1 MYNILLNDIRN
12 MQLKEKEMYEV
23 KLDAFNGPL
32 DLLLHL
38 IHKYEIDIYDIPMKA
53 LTEQYM
59 NYIHAMKKLEINIAS
74 EYLVVASE
82 LLMIKSKMLL
92 PQHDV
97 EEESEFDDPREDLV
111 GRLIEYQNYKEYTEF
126 LNEMKVQRE
135 NYYSK
140 HPTDLS
146 HLETVEVWD
155 DTQTIDLTE
164 LIMAYQRIKTRTS
177 FNTPKSVT
185 IQKETFTIEQA
196 SKQVTE
202 KLALSNSFNFFS
214 LFTFKETTEE
224 VVTHFLAIL
233 EMSKSGIIQ
242 INQDKDFADISIT
255 RGVNYGIGA

>member
-1 MYNILLNDIRN
+1 
-12 MQLKEKEMYEV
+12 MYEV

-59 NYIHAMKKLEINIAS
+59 NYIHAMKQLEINIAS

-92 PQHDV
+92 PQQPELTED
-97 EEESEFDDPREDLV
+97 EMDDPREDLV
-111 GRLIEYQNYKEYTEF
+111 GRLIEYQNYKAYTEF
-126 LNEMKVQRE
+126 LNEMKAQRE
-135 NYYSK
+135 QYYSK

-146 HLETVEVWD
+146 HLENVEVWD
-155 DTQTIDLTE
+155 ESHTIDLTE
-164 LIMAYQRIKTRTS
+164 LIMAYQRIKTRAS
-177 FNTPKSVT
+177 FDTPRQVT

-196 SKQVTE
+196 SRQVSE
-202 KLALSNSFNFFS
+202 RLAKVQTFNFFS
-214 LFTFKETTEE
+214 LFTFKETTEH

-233 EMSKSGIIQ
+233 ELSKSGMIQ
-242 INQDKDFADISIT
+242 ITQDKAFADINIT
-255 RGVNYGIGA
+255 RGVNYGA

>member
-1 MYNILLNDIRN
+1 MYNILLNTKHN
-12 MQLKEKEMYEV
+12 LQLKENEMYEV

-38 IHKYEIDIYDIPMKA
+38 IHKYEIDIYDIPMKS

-59 NYIHAMKKLEINIAS
+59 NYIHAMKQLEINIAS

-92 PQHDV
+92 PQHD
-97 EEESEFDDPREDLV
+97 ELDDDTMDDPREDLV
-111 GRLIEYQNYKEYTEF
+111 GRLIEYQNYKEYTQY
-126 LNEMKVQRE
+126 LNEMKKQRE
-135 NYYSK
+135 HYYSK

-146 HLETVEVWD
+146 HLENREVWD
-155 DTQTIDLTE
+155 ESQTIDLTE
-164 LIMAYQRIKTRTS
+164 LIMAYQRIKNRTS

-202 KLALSNSFNFFS
+202 RLAEQTSFNFFS
-214 LFTFKETTEE
+214 LFTFNETTEH

-233 EMSKSGIIQ
+233 EMSKSGMIQ
-242 INQDKDFADISIT
+242 INQVKDFADINIT
-255 RGVNYGIGA
+255 RGVNYGVWA

>member
-1 MYNILLNDIRN
+1 
-12 MQLKEKEMYEV
+12 MYEV

-59 NYIHAMKKLEINIAS
+59 NYIHAMKQLEINIAS

-92 PQHDV
+92 PQQPDLA
-97 EEESEFDDPREDLV
+97 EEELDDPREDLV

-126 LNEMKVQRE
+126 LNEMKIQRE
-135 NYYSK
+135 QYYSK

-146 HLETVEVWD
+146 HLESVELWD
-155 DTQTIDLTE
+155 ENHTIDLTE
-164 LIMAYQRIKTRTS
+164 LIMAYQRIKTRAS
-177 FNTPKSVT
+177 FDTPRQVT

-196 SKQVTE
+196 STQVSE
-202 KLALSNSFNFFS
+202 RLAKAASFNFFS
-214 LFTFKETTEE
+214 LFTFKETTEH

-233 EMSKSGIIQ
+233 ELSKSGIIQ
-242 INQDKDFADISIT
+242 ITQDKEFADINIT
-255 RGVNYGIGA
+255 RGVNYGA